1 MYDKDITIN
10 TTVVGVINSLP
21 IEDHIKL
28 LLINSKVEKVIDF
41 KNTKM
46 VADYVSFLRN
56 FLPKSLHLLFII
68 YNSNNSRIAE
78 NVEKVRKSMSDV
90 SIFTLSS
97 NKIKDDEM
105 IIAFK

>member
-1 MYDKDITIN
+1 MYNKHDAIN
-10 TTVVGVINSLP
+10 TEEVVNGLP

-46 VADYVSFLRN
+46 IADYVSFLRN

-68 YNSNNSRIAE
+68 YNSSNSKIAE
-78 NVEKVRKSMSDV
+78 DVEKVRKNMNYISV
-90 SIFTLSS
+90 FTFLS
-97 NKIKDDEM
+97 NKIGYNEM
-105 IIAFK
+105 IIAYK